1 MNLVAPGVT
10 TSGLLRKYV
19 CYLNPGASDRFLL
32 WGRQAATKTLQ
43 NLKPLF
49 SSQKYFFFEKYQYV
63 AKNIGLIDSQGNFV
77 STPAACPLIFRPFVT
92 FDREQIKWYFLQKLL
107 AFMIITKVNKT

>member
-1 MNLVAPGVT
+1 M
-10 TSGLLRKYV
+10 
-19 CYLNPGASDRFLL
+19 GASGCNENVAKL
-32 WGRQAATKTLQ
+32 KTTVLVS
-43 NLKPLF
+43 KI
-49 SSQKYFFFEKYQYV
+49 FFFEKYQYV

-92 FDREQIKWYFLQKLL
+92 FDWEQIKWYFLQKLL